1 MAYLTSCWFIVETV
15 IIPDGLIKKWF
26 CLSFFIHPLILFFC
40 QIFLWLKLLIQTL
53 LCVLL
58 FPFRAIYVIC
68 LCIFRVF
75 KKCIIVCLFSLTR
88 LFKSVEVDEDLVD
101 HEYYYETQPSFD
113 FYNHEIDYFSTSMKC
128 CKVKLLEFEEDHV
141 FEDTIDYADDDVIV
155 NNSSNNNNGES
166 LFYLCDVS
174 TRNYKEKYLF
184 LGSNTDENSSQIQGN
199 HENMFYPSQENL
211 ICGGSNSQDRAD
223 SPPSSDFRVLQVERQ
238 DDNSSDG
245 LFYKIYAERMRWF
258 DVLNYERTCG
268 MSAIMQNKE
277 IVDCGVNK
285 ISKTRLLRSIEN
297 DFEMVY
303 VAQSCLSWEIL
314 NHQYKKVKEVV
325 INMGGGGDYDHN
337 NMYCSNVATE
347 FQKFQ
352 VVLERFMED
361 EQCEGKRVWNFVR
374 ARFSLKSLLQVPAV
388 SVKGLKEYDK
398 EEMRGEGTNL
408 NQVLKAI
415 EDCIQAFSL
424 FVKTDDIK
432 KPWWKIKNSPWAYP
446 PVEDPR
452 DLELLA
458 QLNKR
463 LQKNKLWMKDLE
475 GKKRCLVKRVVK
487 PLEECEKEEMLLTMI
502 DLSLVSRVLQM
513 SMVSSSHLKWCQQK
527 LHNIEFKDGKV
538 VRTSTHSLFPP

>member
-113 FYNHEIDYFSTSMKC
+113 FYNHEMDYFSTSMKC
-128 CKVKLLEFEEDHV
+128 CKVKLIEFEEDHV

-155 NNSSNNNNGES
+155 NNSNDNNNNGES

-325 INMGGGGDYDHN
+325 INMGGGDDDDDHN

-398 EEMRGEGTNL
+398 EEMRGEG
-408 NQVLKAI
+408 
-415 EDCIQAFSL
+415 
-424 FVKTDDIK
+424 
-432 KPWWKIKNSPWAYP
+432 
-446 PVEDPR
+446 
-452 DLELLA
+452 
-458 QLNKR
+458 
-463 LQKNKLWMKDLE
+463 
-475 GKKRCLVKRVVK
+475 KKRCLVKRVVK
-487 PLEECEKEEMLLTMI
+487 PLEECEREEMLLTMI